1 VARVTP
7 GASATGTLTWN
18 GTTYPLGTFL
28 GAEPAFGEIRNPAV
42 KRGRLL
48 SGLVG
53 TVIGVGLG
61 QLRIAAVQPQVSPG
75 SVVLSLGVSVLIGI
89 FFGAYPATRA
99 AALTPHRRPALRIGR
114 AGRIGQFSRQMN
126 HSEPARAWAR
136 PLNKGRAC
144 LRDLTSATRL
154 GSTGEVPLRRSV
166 VGVPW
171 GLRGGELSGT

>member
-1 VARVTP
+1 LEDKTQAPSVARVTP

-99 AALTPHRRPALRIGR
+99 AALTPIVALRY
-114 AGRIGQFSRQMN
+114 
-126 HSEPARAWAR
+126 E
-136 PLNKGRAC
+136 
-144 LRDLTSATRL
+144 
-154 GSTGEVPLRRSV
+154 
-166 VGVPW
+166 
-171 GLRGGELSGT
+171 